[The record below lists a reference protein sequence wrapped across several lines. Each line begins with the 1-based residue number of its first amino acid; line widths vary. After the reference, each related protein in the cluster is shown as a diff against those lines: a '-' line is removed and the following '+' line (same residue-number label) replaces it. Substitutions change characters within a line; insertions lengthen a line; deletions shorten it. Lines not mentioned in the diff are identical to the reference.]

1 MVTHQVIT
9 ELKVVVYEGTYD
21 ECLKYKSK
29 HKETVLTIV
38 PVFTETDFK
47 NEVLKLVKLL

>member
-38 PVFTETDFK
+38 PYDTK
-47 NEVLKLVKLL
+47 NYDYDNGLL